1 MSNLL
6 LAPINQTAT
15 SKIGHLLYFSFDFVF
30 ELLLIQHF
38 FLRKQKWNEI
48 TFNHKELFFSFTS
61 HTQCFCFFSVNFLS
75 FFFFVA
81 LKQNALFD
89 ERTWPPINRALSS
102 YLSSRDLWKPP
113 KHYGHW
119 LQLKKMKKSL
129 NWHHLF
135 SVFIRIVMFKFLSK
149 FEWVRNQKES
159 TGLIMTVRND

>member
-1 MSNLL
+1 MLCQIFFWHQSIKQQQVKLVTFFTLVSISYSNYYWFN
-6 LAPINQTAT
+6 I
-15 SKIGHLLYFSFDFVF
+15 SFFAN
-30 ELLLIQHF
+30 
-38 FLRKQKWNEI
+38 RNEI
-48 TFNHKELFFSFTS
+48 REHKTFNHKELFFSFTS

-119 LQLKKMKKSL
+119 LQLKKMKRSL

-149 FEWVRNQKES
+149 FEWVRNQK
-159 TGLIMTVRND
+159 